1 MSLLAFSSPSSLW
14 FISPISEMH
23 HKHKREKQSMNRHL
37 RVSFVY
43 IIVFI
48 LLIELFCPL
57 ALHAGSVDNNT
68 DQFHLGWQAYDDGRF
83 EEAFGIWQTLAQNGD
98 VRAQI
103 NLGTM
108 YDSGRGVNEDPV
120 LAARWYLEAAQQG
133 NYGAQ
138 YNLAVMYATGR
149 GVPHD
154 VSASAEWYKK
164 AAQQNFSIA
173 QYDLG
178 MLYATGAGVLQDTE
192 LAIQWF
198 YKAGLSYLKEN
209 DNEGALTA
217 LDAINKLVPGH
228 DLAASLKERLCPSKL
243 DTNVKLSP
251 DIFQGASTGTA
262 WPIVSGYVV
271 TCNHIVSDVDRVTLL
286 TASGS
291 EIGASIILRD
301 EENDIA
307 LLQADEID
315 KLPDALP
322 LAESQARLGA
332 EVFTIGFPRLDVM
345 GKTPKLSV
353 GIISSV
359 NGLYD
364 DPASYQ
370 TTVPIQPGNSGGPVL
385 NMKGE
390 VVGVASS
397 MLGVRDAASGNISM
411 LANASCVT
419 KIDTVHNLLRLLP
432 HKDNIIKVL
441 PRKRQDLEN
450 LAARTQSSVLIVIAR

>member
-1 MSLLAFSSPSSLW
+1 
-14 FISPISEMH
+14 
-23 HKHKREKQSMNRHL
+23 MNRHL
-37 RVSFVY
+37 RVSIVT
-43 IIVFI
+43 IIAFI
-48 LLIELFCPL
+48 ILIALGNPVVVL
-57 ALHAGSVDNNT
+57 AASADNT
-68 DQFHLGWQAYDDGRF
+68 DQFHLGWQAYDEGRF
-83 EEAFGIWQTLAQNGD
+83 KEAFNLWQTLAQNGD

-108 YDSGRGVNEDPV
+108 YDSGRGVDEDPV
-120 LAARWYLEAAQQG
+120 LAARWYLKAAQQG

-138 YNLAVMYATGR
+138 YNMAVLYATGR
-149 GVPHD
+149 GVPLD
-154 VSASAEWYKK
+154 ISASVEWYKK
-164 AAQQNFSIA
+164 AAQQDFSIA

-178 MLYATGAGVLQDTE
+178 MLYATGAGVPQDTQ
-192 LAIQWF
+192 LAVQWL

-209 DNEGALTA
+209 DTAGALTA
-217 LDAINKLVPGH
+217 VDAINKLVPNH
-228 DLAASLKERLCPSKL
+228 DLAASLKEKLYPSEL

-262 WPIVSGYVV
+262 WPIVSGYVI
-271 TCNHIVSDVDRVTLL
+271 TCNHVVSDVDRVTLL
-286 TASGS
+286 TTAGS

-301 EENDIA
+301 EKNDIA
-307 LLQADEID
+307 LLQVDETD
-315 KLPDALP
+315 KLPEALP
-322 LAESQARLGA
+322 LAETQARLGT

-397 MLGVRDAASGNISM
+397 MLGVRDAVSGNISM

-419 KIDTVHNLLRLLP
+419 KIDTVHNMLRLLP
-432 HKDNIIKVL
+432 HKDNIIRAL

-450 LAARTQSSVLIVIAR
+450 LAERIQSSVLIVVAR